1 MPIRLW
7 YVRAFERCSI
17 YRSLL
22 DVLVDPISNLP
33 LEVQE
38 HRSETG
44 GTIVEGILHSPDG
57 RSYTITGGIPRF
69 VLTEDCGQRQT
80 ERSFG
85 YQWKQREAYDSKSS
99 KDFSREWLVRRYGF
113 ASGLEMQRYF
123 AERQCILDAGCGG
136 GYSAS
141 LWLDS
146 GWWGAGTAQWY
157 GADISEA
164 IDVAQERLT
173 GIPGLHFVQADVC
186 QLPFAEKTFDVI
198 FSEGVLHHTPSTE
211 RALKSLVP
219 LLRRGGE
226 IMFYVYRK
234 KGPIREFTDDYIREI
249 MSVLTPQQA
258 WDKLRPLTKL
268 GQALAE
274 LHAEVEVKEDIP
286 YLGIKAGR
294 YDAQRLIYWNFAKMF
309 WNDNLS
315 FDENH
320 LQNFDWYSPR
330 YAFRQTEEEVRRW
343 CAESGL
349 SIFYFNTEEAGFTV
363 RAVKD

>member
-1 MPIRLW
+1 MLIRLW
-7 YVRAFERCSI
+7 YVRAFVKRSM

-22 DVLVDPISNLP
+22 DILVDPVAGSALALKNQQPDAGEI
-33 LEVQE
+33 
-38 HRSETG
+38 TG
-44 GTIVEGILHSPDG
+44 GLLLGGDNRTY
-57 RSYTITGGIPRF
+57 RITNGIPRF
-69 VLTEDCGQRQT
+69 VLTQDQGQRQT

-85 YQWKQREAYDSKSS
+85 YQWKQREAYDSKGS
-99 KDFSREWLVRRYGF
+99 KDFSREWLVCRYGF
-113 ASGLEMQRYF
+113 ASGSEMQRYF
-123 AERQCILDAGCGG
+123 AERRRILDAGCGG

-146 GWWGAGTAQWY
+146 AWQGAGAAQWF

-173 GIPGLHFVQADVC
+173 GIPGLHFIQADVC

-211 RALKSLVP
+211 RALRSLVP

-249 MSVLTPQQA
+249 MSVLPPEQA
-258 WDKLRPLTKL
+258 WDKLQSLTQL
-268 GQALAE
+268 GQALAG

-286 YLGIKAGR
+286 YLEIKAGR
-294 YDAQRLIYWNFAKMF
+294 YDVQRLIYWNFAKLF
-309 WNDNLS
+309 WNDKLS

-343 CAESGL
+343 CNESGL
-349 SIFYFNTEEAGFTV
+349 SIFHFNTEESGFTV

>member
-7 YVRAFERCSI
+7 YVRAFERSSI

-44 GTIVEGILHSPDG
+44 GTIVEGILRSPDG

-85 YQWKQREAYDSKSS
+85 YQWKQREAYDSEGS

-113 ASGLEMQRYF
+113 ASRPEMQRYF

-146 GWWGAGTAQWY
+146 AWQGAGTAQWF

-173 GIPGLHFVQADVC
+173 GIPGLHFLQADVC

-211 RALKSLVP
+211 QALKSLVP
-219 LLRRGGE
+219 LLRRRGE

-234 KGPIREFTDDYIREI
+234 KGPIREFTDDYIRSIVSALPPE
-249 MSVLTPQQA
+249 QA
-258 WDKLRPLTKL
+258 SAILRPLTKL
-268 GQALAE
+268 GQSLAE
-274 LHAEVEVKEDIP
+274 LHAEVEVNEDIP

-294 YDAQRLIYWNFAKMF
+294 YDVQRLIYWNFAKMF
-309 WNDNLS
+309 WNDKLS
-315 FDENH
+315 FEENH
-320 LQNFDWYSPR
+320 LTNFDWYSPR
-330 YAFRQTEEEVRRW
+330 YSFRQTEEEVRRW

>member
-1 MPIRLW
+1 
-7 YVRAFERCSI
+7 VE
-17 YRSLL
+17 
-22 DVLVDPISNLP
+22 
-33 LEVQE
+33 E
-38 HRSETG
+38 HRSEAG
-44 GTIVEGILHSPDG
+44 GAIVEGVLRSPDG
-57 RSYTITGGIPRF
+57 RSYAITAGIPRF
-69 VLTEDCGQRQT
+69 VLTEDYNQRRT

-85 YQWKQREAYDSKSS
+85 YQWKQREAYDSTGS

-113 ASGLEMQRYF
+113 ASGSEMRRYF
-123 AERQCILDAGCGG
+123 EKRQFILDAGCGG

-146 GWWGAGTAQWY
+146 AWRNGGTAQWF

-164 IDVAQERLT
+164 INVAQRRLK
-173 GIPGLHFVQADVC
+173 GIPGLHFVQGDVC

-234 KGPIREFTDDYIREI
+234 KGPIREFTDDYVREV
-249 MSVLTPQQA
+249 MSVLAPEQA
-258 WDKLRPLTKL
+258 WEKLRPLTKL
-268 GQALAE
+268 GQALAG
-274 LHAEVEVKEDIP
+274 LHAEVEVEEDIP

-294 YDAQRLIYWNFAKMF
+294 YDVQRLIYWNFGKMF

-330 YAFRQTEEEVRRW
+330 YAFRQTEEDVRRW
-343 CAESGL
+343 CAESNL
-349 SIFYFNTEEAGFTV
+349 WIFYFNTEESGFTV

>member
-1 MPIRLW
+1 MD
-7 YVRAFERCSI
+7 
-17 YRSLL
+17 RSLL
-22 DVLVDPISNLP
+22 DILVDPAS
-33 LEVQE
+33 
-38 HRSETG
+38 
-44 GTIVEGILHSPDG
+44 GTALTLKNQHDAPGE
-57 RSYTITGGIPRF
+57 ITQGWLLGDDNKTYPIRNGIPRF
-69 VLTEDCGQRQT
+69 VITQDQGQRQT

-85 YQWKQREAYDSKSS
+85 YQWKQRDAYDSQGS
-99 KDFSREWLVRRYGF
+99 KHLSREWLVRRYGF
-113 ASGLEMQRYF
+113 ASGPEMQRYF
-123 AERQCILDAGCGG
+123 SERKCILDAGCGG

-146 GWWGAGTAQWY
+146 AWRGSGTAQWF

-164 IDVAQERLT
+164 IDVAQERLM

-186 QLPFAEKTFDVI
+186 QLPFREKTFDIV

-219 LLRRGGE
+219 LLRREGE

-234 KGPIREFTDDYIREI
+234 KGPIREFADDYIRDI
-249 MSVLTPQQA
+249 MSALTPEQA

-286 YLGIKAGR
+286 YLGIKTGR
-294 YDAQRLIYWNFAKMF
+294 YDVQRLMYWHFAKMF

-315 FDENH
+315 WDENH

-330 YAFRQTEEEVRRW
+330 YAFRQTEEEIRRW
-343 CAESGL
+343 CAEGGL
-349 SIFYFNTEEAGFTV
+349 SIFHFDTEESGFTV